1 MASRAPPPRL
11 WIVRATQARVAAVF
25 RRGPANVVQVSK
37 WSLDTDVVEY
47 GQWLK
52 GRIYERRCDVSP
64 SGEYLVYFAANHR
77 PPHGSWTA
85 LSRLPWLT
93 ALGFWPK
100 GGDTWGGGGVFLSD
114 DALALN
120 HQIVDVSKLARTSR
134 RDLTIEPFR
143 ARSGE
148 REDDPIGNAVLA
160 KGGWRSIA
168 NAEVGSGLEKE
179 SPDRLHLLWM
189 IPRGWF
195 DKRPWFCIAEIQS
208 GEPGRTVISSNDLD
222 WADWHDNGDLLFATE
237 GRLMRLRRRD
247 LSQGLAAA
255 GLIADFGL
263 QSYDPQPSPARA
275 RRW

>member
-1 MASRAPPPRL
+1 MTPKAPPPRI
-11 WIVRATQARVAAVF
+11 WVVRATRARSAAVF
-25 RRGPANVVQVSK
+25 RRGPAQVVQVSK
-37 WSLDTDVVEY
+37 WSLDTDTIDY

-85 LSRLPWLT
+85 MSRLPWLT

-100 GGDTWGGGGVFLSD
+100 GDCWGGGGVFLGD
-114 DALALN
+114 DRLALN
-120 HQIVDVSKLARTSR
+120 HQIVDVSKFARTFR
-134 RDLTIEPFR
+134 RSLTIEPFGV
-143 ARSGE
+143 RSGGG
-148 REDDPIGNAVLA
+148 EDGPINRAVLA

-168 NAEVGSGLEKE
+168 NAKEGSGFEKE

-195 DKRPWFCIAEIQS
+195 DQRPRFCIAESRS

-222 WADWHDNGDLLFATE
+222 WADWDDNGDLLFATE
-237 GRLMRLRRRD
+237 GRLMRLRADR
-247 LSQGLAAA
+247 LTQGLGAAR
-255 GLIADFGL
+255 LVADFGL